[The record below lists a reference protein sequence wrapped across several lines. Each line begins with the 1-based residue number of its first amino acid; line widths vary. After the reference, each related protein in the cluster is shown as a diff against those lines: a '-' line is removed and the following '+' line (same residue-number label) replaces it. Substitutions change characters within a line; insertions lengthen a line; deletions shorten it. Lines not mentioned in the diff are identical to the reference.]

1 MYFFTDDNIATILG
15 GGLCGGITGVIT
27 LIGVRWQVI
36 REEKKQEKDKCL
48 GILENLKY
56 TLDRNLE
63 INNDNGIYYLF
74 SYTIED
80 WWFSNYKK
88 KNYEIFNENI
98 FNNDYKNLVKFP
110 FYKEIYRMRVKL
122 ENIEKNYNFLSI
134 NLNKK
139 NLLFNN
145 LLKEIKN
152 KYEENINSENI
163 KLKYYFECLNI
174 FSEFLYNL
182 SLPLFNLINFE
193 DCSYFKDKVIE
204 KLEAIKKYWGSSY
217 FKEIDKNKIDKI
229 FNTEKSDVKEKVV
242 KLVELINYTAIRLIQ
257 EIKSSNFRTKIETNI
272 DELYSYVVSEQ
283 DLINDLEYIDNEI
296 RNLKENIDTEIEK
309 YKK

>member
-1 MYFFTDDNIATILG
+1 MYFFTDNNIATILG

-63 INNDNGIYYLF
+63 ISKDNGIYYLF
-74 SYTIED
+74 SFTIED
-80 WWFSNYKK
+80 WWIFNYI

-98 FNNDYKNLVKFP
+98 FNNDYKNLVKFQ
-110 FYKEIYRMRVKL
+110 FYKEIYEMKVKL
-122 ENIEKNYNFLSI
+122 QNIEKSYNSLSI

-145 LLKEIKN
+145 LFKEIKN
-152 KYEENINSENI
+152 KYEENINSKKEE
-163 KLKYYFECLNI
+163 LKKYFEWLNI

-182 SLPLFNLINFE
+182 SLPLFNLIHFQ
-193 DCSYFKDKVIE
+193 DCSYFKDNVVG
-204 KLEAIKKYWGSSY
+204 KLRKIKEYYGSSY
-217 FKEIDKNKIDKI
+217 FKEVDENKIDKI
-229 FNTEKSDVKEKVV
+229 FNSEKNDTKEKIV
-242 KLVELINYTAIRLIQ
+242 KLVKLINDTAIRLIQ
-257 EIKSSNFRTKIETNI
+257 EIKSSHFSAEIEVNV
-272 DELYSYVVSEQ
+272 DKFYSYVYFERYLLNNLRQ
-283 DLINDLEYIDNEI
+283 IDIEMKDLREKINV
-296 RNLKENIDTEIEK
+296 EIEK
-309 YKK
+309 YK

>member
-36 REEKKQEKDKCL
+36 REEKRQEKDKCL

-63 INNDNGIYYLF
+63 ISKDNGIYYLF
-74 SYTIED
+74 SFTIED
-80 WWFSNYKK
+80 WWIFNYI

-98 FNNDYKNLVKFP
+98 FNNDYKNLVKFQ
-110 FYKEIYRMRVKL
+110 FYKEIYEMKVKL
-122 ENIEKNYNFLSI
+122 QNIEKSYNSLSI

-145 LLKEIKN
+145 LFKEIKN
-152 KYEENINSENI
+152 KYEENINSKKEE
-163 KLKYYFECLNI
+163 LKKYFEWLNI

-182 SLPLFNLINFE
+182 SLPLFNLIHFQ
-193 DCSYFKDKVIE
+193 DCSYFKDNVVG
-204 KLEAIKKYWGSSY
+204 KLRKIKEYYGSSY
-217 FKEIDKNKIDKI
+217 FKEVDENKIDKI
-229 FNTEKSDVKEKVV
+229 FNSEKNDTKEKIV
-242 KLVELINYTAIRLIQ
+242 KLVELINDTAIRLIQ
-257 EIKSSNFRTKIETNI
+257 EIKSSHFSTEIEVNV
-272 DELYSYVVSEQ
+272 DKFCSYVYFERYLLNNLRQ
-283 DLINDLEYIDNEI
+283 IDIEMKDLREKINV
-296 RNLKENIDTEIEK
+296 EIEK
-309 YKK
+309 YK

>member
-1 MYFFTDDNIATILG
+1 MYFFTDNNIATILG

-63 INNDNGIYYLF
+63 ISKDNGIYYLF
-74 SYTIED
+74 SFTIED
-80 WWFSNYKK
+80 WWIFNYI

-98 FNNDYKNLVKFP
+98 FNNDYKNLVKFQ
-110 FYKEIYRMRVKL
+110 FYKEIYEMKVKL
-122 ENIEKNYNFLSI
+122 QNIEKSYNSLSI

-145 LLKEIKN
+145 LFKEIKN
-152 KYEENINSENI
+152 KYEENINSKKEE
-163 KLKYYFECLNI
+163 LKKYFEWLNI

-182 SLPLFNLINFE
+182 SLPLFNLIHFQ
-193 DCSYFKDKVIE
+193 DCSYFKDNVVG
-204 KLEAIKKYWGSSY
+204 KLRKIKEYYGSSY
-217 FKEIDKNKIDKI
+217 FKEVDENKIDKI
-229 FNTEKSDVKEKVV
+229 FNSEKNDTKEKIV
-242 KLVELINYTAIRLIQ
+242 KLVKLINDTAIRLIQ
-257 EIKSSNFRTKIETNI
+257 EIKSSHFSTEIEVNVDKFYPYVYFERYLLNNLRQIDIEMKDLREKIN
-272 DELYSYVVSEQ
+272 V
-283 DLINDLEYIDNEI
+283 
-296 RNLKENIDTEIEK
+296 EIEK
-309 YKK
+309 YK

>member
-63 INNDNGIYYLF
+63 ISKDNGIYYLF
-74 SYTIED
+74 SFTIED
-80 WWFSNYKK
+80 WWIFNYI

-98 FNNDYKNLVKFP
+98 FNNDYKNLVKFQ
-110 FYKEIYRMRVKL
+110 FYKEIYEMKVKL
-122 ENIEKNYNFLSI
+122 QNIEKSYNSLSI

-145 LLKEIKN
+145 LFKEIKN
-152 KYEENINSENI
+152 KYEENINSKKEE
-163 KLKYYFECLNI
+163 LKKYFEWLNI

-182 SLPLFNLINFE
+182 SLPLFNLIHFQ
-193 DCSYFKDKVIE
+193 DCSYFKDNVVG
-204 KLEAIKKYWGSSY
+204 KLRKIKEYYGSSY
-217 FKEIDKNKIDKI
+217 FKEVDENKIDKI
-229 FNTEKSDVKEKVV
+229 FNSEKNDTKEKIV
-242 KLVELINYTAIRLIQ
+242 KLVELINDTAIRLIQ
-257 EIKSSNFRTKIETNI
+257 EIKSSHFSAEIEVNV
-272 DELYSYVVSEQ
+272 DKFYSYVYFERYLLNNLRQ
-283 DLINDLEYIDNEI
+283 IDIEMKDLREKINV
-296 RNLKENIDTEIEK
+296 EIEK
-309 YKK
+309 YK